1 MRAVGAEGKVWQRL
15 RSLHTVAPLKL
26 VDLSLPIQPIVV
38 SEVGHP
44 VWLWMRVG
52 NGGILLIGTHL
63 AGDLV
68 RYRQGDPDAAADRSN
83 SELWGLSGE
92 RPVYLYERQLAG
104 EGPNERHADWW
115 CWTLREALQ
124 RYAGC
129 KADTVLPDGAPGA
142 VVVTGDDDQ
151 AFLGTYERQRTA
163 PGDLPVTYFCTH

>member
-1 MRAVGAEGKVWQRL
+1 MAFSSSAHILRVIWCATDKV
-15 RSLHTVAPLKL
+15 
-26 VDLSLPIQPIVV
+26 I
-38 SEVGHP
+38 
-44 VWLWMRVG
+44 
-52 NGGILLIGTHL
+52 
-63 AGDLV
+63 
-68 RYRQGDPDAAADRSN
+68 PDAAADRSN

-92 RPVYLYERQLAG
+92 RAAYLYERQLAG

-151 AFLGTYERQRTA
+151 AFLETYIDSELR
-163 PGDLPVTYFCTH
+163 